1 MLLQTQE
8 NINHSTIVG
17 YNGISHLS
25 CNEDHFDISK
35 YFQKSNTGKGGS
47 IMKYPIIFLLTSSL
61 VFNVTADS
69 TSNRT
74 LFGTFLVS
82 SALAASVCM
91 YSKMYIEFML
101 NLSGTC

>member
-17 YNGISHLS
+17 YNNISHLS
-25 CNEDHFDISK
+25 CNVDHFNISK
-35 YFQKSNTGKGGS
+35 YFQKSNTGKGDS

-69 TSNRT
+69 TNNRT
-74 LFGTFLVS
+74 LFGTLLVG

-91 YSKMYIEFML
+91 YIKVML